1 MASLK
6 LKPNS
11 RYSSYD
17 TRSSTSSHFSDPSS
31 STEQL
36 NKQLKLNSSSSSSSS
51 KALVVKSSK
60 PSDLSSH
67 TKSRPSNPNLAT
79 MVKKF
84 MEKKPSSSSSK
95 AVKMVIPS
103 DVIAEDLKKTAR
115 KGTSFKGLHKKLFG
129 AGNETT
135 VFDTKK
141 KKEVKALTEVKENT
155 RTLAMVLRSER
166 ELLGMNKEQE
176 MEISQLKFML
186 EEKSTEVSDS
196 VGLFFFLFISFLGNA
211 LFGLGE
217 REDKEKERKWE
228 IWFEHFL

>member
-1 MASLK
+1 MTFFLQH
-6 LKPNS
+6 LL
-11 RYSSYD
+11 RMLLY
-17 TRSSTSSHFSDPSS
+17 HFSDPSS

-36 NKQLKLNSSSSSSSS
+36 NKQLKPNSSSSS

-60 PSDLSSH
+60 PFDLSSH
-67 TKSRPSNPNLAT
+67 TKSKPSNPNLAT

-84 MEKKPSSSSSK
+84 MEKKTSFSSSK

-115 KGTSFKGLHKKLFG
+115 KGTSFKGLHRSCLGLGMKRQC
-129 AGNETT
+129 
-135 VFDTKK
+135 
-141 KKEVKALTEVKENT
+141 LTENT

-186 EEKSTEVSDS
+186 EENSTETRYLKGKTKSLRLDFGQEQS
-196 VGLFFFLFISFLGNA
+196 TIWSFEEQRKMHDLKRHNLSQNRGRTNRERTDLKRHDLG
-211 LFGLGE
+211 GPICSE
-217 REDKEKERKWE
+217 RAK
-228 IWFEHFL
+228 